1 MSRTR
6 RLGKYKGASF
16 ADEFKAN
23 SKGFQPMFSG
33 PASTMKDMIRMK
45 HKEMQKVATKVGGD
59 MNEDFSYDMI
69 DGKPVARPNN
79 NKPTSEDT
87 VPERVGDRRGSIE
100 AYKAGSKKAKEDAA
114 AAAAA
119 EAEAEAEKEKLMEE
133 YTAEG
138 YTDDYKEGMTSK
150 EARLEHKE
158 NKGELKDQYKIAKG
172 DAKARKKSGEI
183 SGKEYRAI
191 KKEEKGKKKEAK
203 KSSKCKK
210 KAAQGK
216 SSKSWYRKNC
226 L

>member
-6 RLGKYKGASF
+6 RLGKYKGAGF

-23 SKGFQPMFSG
+23 AKGFQPMFGG
-33 PASTMKDMIRMK
+33 PASAMKNLVR
-45 HKEMQKVATKVGGD
+45 QKQRDLQKTAGKIAGD
-59 MNEDFSYDMI
+59 ISEDYSYDLI
-69 DGKPVARPNN
+69 DGKMVARPNN

-100 AYKAGSKKAKEDAA
+100 AYKAGSKRAKEEAA

-172 DAKARKKSGEI
+172 EAKARKKSGEI

-191 KKEEKGKKKEAK
+191 KKDEKSKKKAAK

-216 SSKSWYRKNC
+216 SGKRWYSKNC

>member
-6 RLGKYKGASF
+6 KLGKYKGASF

-23 SKGFQPMFSG
+23 AKGFQPMFGG
-33 PASTMKDMIRMK
+33 PASAMKSIMRQK
-45 HKEMQKVATKVGGD
+45 KQELEKVAGKIGSD
-59 MNEDFSYDMI
+59 ISEDFSYDMI
-69 DGKPVARPNN
+69 DGKPVPRPNN
-79 NKPTSEDT
+79 NKPTSEDI
-87 VPERVGDRRGSIE
+87 VPERVGDRRGSID
-100 AYKAGSKKAKEDAA
+100 AYKAGSKKAKEEAA

-119 EAEAEAEKEKLMEE
+119 EAEAEAEKERLMEE

-191 KKEEKGKKKEAK
+191 KKEEKGKKKAAK

-216 SSKSWYRKNC
+216 SGKRWYRKNC